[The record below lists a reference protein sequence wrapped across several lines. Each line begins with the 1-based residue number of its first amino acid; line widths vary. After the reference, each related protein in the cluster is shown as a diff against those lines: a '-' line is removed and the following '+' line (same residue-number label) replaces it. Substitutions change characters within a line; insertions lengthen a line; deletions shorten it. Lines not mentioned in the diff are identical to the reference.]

1 MTVQLFL
8 RKPVA
13 PRSCSVS
20 SWSFAMCVGVV
31 LDLVVWLRHFTNEI
45 TVSGLVGSNV
55 VQGPIP
61 EPASCCLRHTLSNLK
76 KHISW
81 VQGTSWRRKA
91 SPPQGSPGGP
101 EHCRAREHHI
111 LGPHVDLGLL
121 SLILNFKNV
130 QKLTGNIL

>member
-81 VQGTSWRRKA
+81 VQEHLGGVRHPLHKGLLEALNTA
-91 SPPQGSPGGP
+91 GP
-101 EHCRAREHHI
+101 ESTTF
-111 LGPHVDLGLL
+111 LGLM
-121 SLILNFKNV
+121 
-130 QKLTGNIL
+130 LTLVYFP